1 MWSRDDVPESKGRF
15 NYEDNTSVTH
25 SPGLRTY
32 RLTAKCQN
40 VDASTNEH
48 VKTRVPGT
56 AMEYSRQLQN
66 WG

>member
-1 MWSRDDVPESKGRF
+1 MPESKGRSNF
-15 NYEDNTSVTH
+15 EDNTMSVTH

-32 RLTAKCQN
+32 RLTAKYQN
-40 VDASTNEH
+40 MDASTNEH

-56 AMEYSRQLQN
+56 AMEYSGQLQN